1 MKALLAA
8 ATVFLALPVLAEP
21 PEIRIPQRDIDL
33 IKTTDFVE
41 VTGTNSHGG
50 AESFTIHNAKAIKE
64 FVELLTSERYN
75 AVPKNLKPDFK
86 SPSRYDVKLSSGGT
100 QVLELQVIADSVLD
114 FPGDDSFY
122 MESERHSDILLA
134 PLLRLR

>member
-1 MKALLAA
+1 MKALLLAA
-8 ATVFLALPVLAEP
+8 GIFLSLPVFAAP
-21 PEIRIPQRDIDL
+21 PEIRIPQPDIDL
-33 IKTTDFVE
+33 IKTTDSVD

-50 AESFTIHNAKAIKE
+50 AEAFTVHNFKAIKE
-64 FVELLTSERYN
+64 FVGLLTSERYQ

-86 SPSRYDVKLSSGGT
+86 SPSRYDVKLSSGGNV
-100 QVLELQVIADSVLD
+100 VLEFQVIADDVLD
-114 FPGDDSFY
+114 FPGDENFY

>member
-8 ATVFLALPVLAEP
+8 AAIFFSLPALTNL
-21 PEIRIPQRDIDL
+21 PEIRIPQHDIDL

-50 AESFTIHNAKAIKE
+50 AESFTIHDAKAIKQ
-64 FVELLTSERYN
+64 FVEILTSERYN
-75 AVPKNLKPDFK
+75 AAPKNLNPDFK
-86 SPSRYDVKLSSGGT
+86 SPSRYDVRLSSGGSV
-100 QVLELQVIADSVLD
+100 VLEFQVIADSVLD
-114 FPGDDSFY
+114 FPGDANFY
-122 MESERHSDILLA
+122 MESSRHDDILLA

>member
-1 MKALLAA
+1 MKALLLVAGI
-8 ATVFLALPVLAEP
+8 FLSLPALADP
-21 PEIRIPQRDIDL
+21 PEISIPRGDIDL
-33 IKTTDFVE
+33 IRTTGSVE
-41 VTGTNSHGG
+41 VTGTNTHGQPE
-50 AESFTIHNAKAIKE
+50 AFTVHDAKAIKE
-64 FVELLTSERYN
+64 FVGLLTSERYI

-100 QVLELQVIADSVLD
+100 VVLEFQVIADDVLD
-114 FPGDDSFY
+114 FDDDPNFY

>member
-1 MKALLAA
+1 MKALLLAA
-8 ATVFLALPVLAEP
+8 GIFLSLPLLAEP
-21 PEIRIPQRDIDL
+21 PEITIPRSDIDL
-33 IKTTDFVE
+33 IKTTGSVD

-50 AESFTIHNAKAIKE
+50 AESFTVHDAKAIKQ
-64 FVELLTSERYN
+64 FVELLTSERYV

-86 SPSRYDVKLSSGGT
+86 SPSRYDVKLSSDGT
-100 QVLELQVIADSVLD
+100 VILEFQVIADDVLD
-114 FPGDDSFY
+114 FTGDDNYY

>member
-1 MKALLAA
+1 MKALLLAA
-8 ATVFLALPVLAEP
+8 GIFLSLPALAEP
-21 PEIRIPQRDIDL
+21 PEISIPRSDIDL
-33 IKTTDFVE
+33 IKSTGSVE

-50 AESFTIHNAKAIKE
+50 AEAFTVHDAKAIKE
-64 FVELLTSERYN
+64 FVGLLTSERYV

-86 SPSRYDVKLSSGGT
+86 SPSRYDVKLSSGGAV
-100 QVLELQVIADSVLD
+100 VLEFQVIADDVLD
-114 FPGDDSFY
+114 FPGDANFY

>member
-1 MKALLAA
+1 MKALLLAA
-8 ATVFLALPVLAEP
+8 GIFLALPVLAAP
-21 PEIRIPQRDIDL
+21 PEISIPRSDIDL
-33 IKTTDFVE
+33 IKTTDSVD

-50 AESFTIHNAKAIKE
+50 AEAFTVHNAKAIKE
-64 FVELLTSERYN
+64 FVGLLTSERYN

-86 SPSRYDVKLSSGGT
+86 SPSRYDVKLSSGGNV
-100 QVLELQVIADSVLD
+100 VLEFQVIADDVLD
-114 FPGDDSFY
+114 FTGDDNFY